1 VILESTTSQG
11 TTDEEIRPILE
22 AGGCRQRKGFWLVF
36 SPELIDPGNQCF
48 GPKNTPNVIFIA
60 TTPVTGTGQRSAE
73 LAMSLARPTGLE
85 R

>member
-1 VILESTTSQG
+1 MRKFG
-11 TTDEEIRPILE
+11 RFWKPAD
-22 AGGCRQRKGFWLVF
+22 AGSERFLAGFL
-36 SPELIDPGNQCF
+36 PELIDPGNQCF

>member
-1 VILESTTSQG
+1 MRNSADSGSRRMQ
-11 TTDEEIRPILE
+11 
-22 AGGCRQRKGFWLVF
+22 AAKGFWLVF

>member
-1 VILESTTSQG
+1 MQ
-11 TTDEEIRPILE
+11 
-22 AGGCRQRKGFWLVF
+22 AAKGFWLVF